1 MPTSPEEGEVR
12 ARRLPRLRE
21 LVRLRLLL
29 GRLLLQR
36 WLLPQGLLVPP
47 LLAEGVVDGADV
59 ADVEGLLLERLLR
72 LEHPLRERRLRAWAV
87 EAAGRQR
94 LRHRACWAASSWWP
108 TREDH
113 VRYIRRTQIIP
124 EPITVRL
131 RLSEGQGGNPVPLW
145 HPES

>member
-1 MPTSPEEGEVR
+1 MSPEEGEGR

-36 WLLPQGLLVPP
+36 WLLAEGHLAP
-47 LLAEGVVDGADV
+47 LAQQALAEGVVAVEDA
-59 ADVEGLLLERLLR
+59 EGLL

-108 TREDH
+108 TREDQ
-113 VRYIRRTQIIP
+113 VRYIRRTQIFAEI
-124 EPITVRL
+124 ITVRL
-131 RLSEGQGGNPVPLW
+131 RPSEGQGGNPVPLW

>member
-12 ARRLPRLRE
+12 ARRLPR
-21 LVRLRLLL
+21 VRLRLLL

-36 WLLPQGLLVPP
+36 WLLAQGHLVPLAQP

-94 LRHRACWAASSWWP
+94 LRHRACWAAPSWWP
-108 TREDH
+108 TNH
-113 VRYIRRTQIIP
+113 KRTAHGP
-124 EPITVRL
+124 NLTPFEVCATVRCQ
-131 RLSEGQGGNPVPLW
+131 SCKF
-145 HPES
+145 